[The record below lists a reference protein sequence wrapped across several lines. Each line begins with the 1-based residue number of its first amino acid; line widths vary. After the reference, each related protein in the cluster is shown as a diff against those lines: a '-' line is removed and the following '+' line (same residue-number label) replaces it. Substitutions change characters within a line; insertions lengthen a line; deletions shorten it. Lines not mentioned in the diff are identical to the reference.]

1 MAGSQ
6 ASIRTLPTNEQ
17 EFIALFVFSPYVVI
31 QCLSG
36 LFRNLKSNW
45 MASFLLP
52 DSCTINFVAPRR
64 NVFYADAYNVTAS
77 KLAVYGEI
85 K

>member
-6 ASIRTLPTNEQ
+6 ASIWSIPTNEQ

-31 QCLSG
+31 ECLPS
-36 LFRNLKSNW
+36 LLRNLNWNW
-45 MASFLLP
+45 MASFLLS
-52 DSCTINFVAPRR
+52 DSCTINCVTPGR

-85 K
+85 E